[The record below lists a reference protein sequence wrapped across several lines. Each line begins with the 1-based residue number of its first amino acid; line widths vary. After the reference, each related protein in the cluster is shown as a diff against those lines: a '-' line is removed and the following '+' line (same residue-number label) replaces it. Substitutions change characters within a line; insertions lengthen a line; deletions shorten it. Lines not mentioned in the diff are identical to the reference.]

1 MDRAITDVRTSATG
15 ILLAEWAPRLL
26 SVLRIVVA
34 LLFIEH
40 GAQKLFGFLVPPASG
55 FPAPLSLLWD
65 GAVLEFAGGLLVLVG
80 LFTRPVA
87 FILSG
92 EMAFAYWLFHA
103 PRSPFPVINGGDA
116 AILFCFIFL
125 YFAAA
130 GGGAWS
136 LDRARSNAA

>member
-1 MDRAITDVRTSATG
+1 MDRAITDVRPSATG
-15 ILLAEWAPRLL
+15 VLLADWAPRLL

-40 GAQKLFGFLVPPASG
+40 GAQKLFGFPVSPAG
-55 FPAPLSLLWD
+55 GLPAPLSLLWD

-87 FILSG
+87 FLLSG
-92 EMAFAYWLFHA
+92 EMAFAYWMFHA

-116 AILFCFIFL
+116 AILFCFVFL
-125 YFAAA
+125 YLAAA
-130 GGGAWS
+130 GGGVWS
-136 LDRARSNAA
+136 LDRARSDVA

>member
-40 GAQKLFGFLVPPASG
+40 GAQKLFGFPAPPASG
-55 FPAPLSLLWD
+55 LPAPLSLLWD
-65 GAVLEFAGGLLVLVG
+65 GAVLEFVGGLLVLVG

-87 FILSG
+87 FVLSG
-92 EMAFAYWLFHA
+92 EMAFAYWMFHA
-103 PRSPFPVINGGDA
+103 PRSPFPVLNGGDG
-116 AILFCFIFL
+116 AILFCFVFL
-125 YFAAA
+125 YLAAA
-130 GGGAWS
+130 GGGTWS
-136 LDRARSNAA
+136 LDRTRNNAA